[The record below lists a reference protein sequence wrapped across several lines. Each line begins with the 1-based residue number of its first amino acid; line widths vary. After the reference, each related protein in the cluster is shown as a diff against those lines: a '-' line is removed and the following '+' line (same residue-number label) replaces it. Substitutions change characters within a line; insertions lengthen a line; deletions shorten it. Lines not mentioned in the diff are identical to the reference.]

1 MYLLASVF
9 YLLHANL
16 QVTGFKRVVGIVRVR
31 ARMSKL
37 SPQRLYS
44 ERVLCPTQHK
54 KMLSPRE
61 VGPQVNGS
69 STCVAFQ
76 TMPATLQITLV
87 KARKTNII
95 SCYLCLRICTLT
107 AFIIFG
113 IGNQKKNEIN
123 SNNIL
128 IYV

>member
-1 MYLLASVF
+1 MYPLTSVF
-9 YLLHANL
+9 YLLYADL
-16 QVTGFKRVVGIVRVR
+16 QLTGFKRVVGIVRVR
-31 ARMSKL
+31 EKMSKL

-44 ERVLCPTQHK
+44 ERVLCPTRHK
-54 KMLSPRE
+54 KRFHQSE

-87 KARKTNII
+87 KARKTNTI
-95 SCYLCLRICTLT
+95 SCYLCLKIFTLT
-107 AFIIFG
+107 AFVIFG

-123 SNNIL
+123 SNKIL